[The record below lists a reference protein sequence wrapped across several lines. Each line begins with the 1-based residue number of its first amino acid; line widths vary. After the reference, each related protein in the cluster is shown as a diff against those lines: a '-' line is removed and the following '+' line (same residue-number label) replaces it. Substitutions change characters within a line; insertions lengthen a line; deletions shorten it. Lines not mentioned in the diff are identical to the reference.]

1 VLCFY
6 TSALMQQTYARLF
19 KDLSEAQIDRVLS
32 SFSLKQCKVNDE
44 LAGIVQKYAAFPAQD
59 R

>member
-1 VLCFY
+1 
-6 TSALMQQTYARLF
+6 MQQTYARLF
-19 KDLSEAQIDRVLS
+19 KDLSESQIDRVLS

-44 LAGIVQKYAAFPAQD
+44 LAGIVKKYAAFPAQD